1 MMKRTFSLIV
11 ATCGRDKEV
20 ERLLK
25 SFTQLDYDLNLV
37 EIYIIDQNDTINLKP
52 IIRKYIPTLQIHH
65 IHSPRKGLSYN
76 RNIGLRE
83 AKGDII
89 AFPDDDCTYYPD
101 TLNKVNDAFDEY
113 ADASLLLGQI
123 IDRKTGEKII
133 RKWSDQPFS
142 LNFYNFYTSFS
153 SITMFV
159 KNEGEKQFFDEQLGS
174 GEYLGSCEDADY
186 IVQKLNQKRKIF
198 YFPEIQVW
206 HPNQKNSEFSE
217 SKIASYGRG
226 FGAFARKNL
235 CLPIAALFM
244 EVVIYHMLRY
254 VLFLIHGNK
263 TGNIAEKISVVSRL
277 DGWKEYYKFDLH
289 EGLNNDGE

>member
-1 MMKRTFSLIV
+1 MQRTFSLIV
-11 ATCGRDKEV
+11 ATCGRDREV
-20 ERLLK
+20 DRLLE

-37 EIYIIDQNDTINLKP
+37 KIYIVDQNDTINLKP
-52 IIRKYIPTLQIHH
+52 IIQKYVPALHIHH

-76 RNIGLRE
+76 RNIGLKE

-101 TLNKVNDAFDEY
+101 TLNNVNDAFDEY

-133 RKWSDQPFS
+133 RKWSDQPFL

-159 KNEGEKQFFDEQLGS
+159 KNEGKKQYFDERLGS

-186 IVQKLNQKRKIF
+186 IVQELNQKRKIF
-198 YFPEIQVW
+198 YVPEIQVW

-226 FGAFARKNL
+226 FGAFAYKNF
-235 CLPIAALFM
+235 CLPVAVLFM
-244 EVVIYHMLRY
+244 EVVAYHMLRY
-254 VLFLIHGNK
+254 MMSLIQGNK
-263 TGNIAEKISVVSRL
+263 TGKTAEKISVISRL
-277 DGWKEYYKFDLH
+277 DGWKEYHEFDLN
-289 EGLNNDGE
+289 EGLNNGGE

>member
-1 MMKRTFSLIV
+1 MQRTFSLIV
-11 ATCGRDKEV
+11 ATCGRDKEI
-20 ERLLK
+20 ERLLE
-25 SFTQLDYDLNLV
+25 SFTQLDYNLNLV

-52 IIRKYIPTLQIHH
+52 IIQKYVPTLHIQH

-89 AFPDDDCTYYPD
+89 AYPDDDCTYYPD

-133 RKWSDQPFS
+133 RKWSDEPYS
-142 LNFYNFYTSFS
+142 INFYNFYTSFS

-159 KNEGEKQFFDEQLGS
+159 KNEREKQFFDEQLGS

-186 IVQKLNQKRKIF
+186 IVQFLNKKSKII
-198 YFPEIQVW
+198 YTPDIQVW
-206 HPNQKNSEFSE
+206 HPIQTLVNFS
-217 SKIASYGRG
+217 KVKMTSYGLG
-226 FGAFARKNL
+226 FGAFARKNVN
-235 CLPIAALFM
+235 LPIAILFI
-244 EVVIYHMLRY
+244 EIIGYHSLLYILAKIKR
-254 VLFLIHGNK
+254 NK
-263 TGNIAEKISVVSRL
+263 ENEAAQKISIVSRL
-277 DGWKEYYKFDLH
+277 QGWNLIK
-289 EGLNNDGE
+289 

>member
-1 MMKRTFSLIV
+1 MQRTFSLIV
-11 ATCGRDKEV
+11 ATCGRVKEV
-20 ERLLK
+20 DRLLE
-25 SFTQLDYDLNLV
+25 SFTHLDYDLNLV

-52 IIRKYIPTLQIHH
+52 IIRKYVPALQIHH

-101 TLNKVNDAFDEY
+101 TLNKVNDAFNEY

-159 KNEGEKQFFDEQLGS
+159 KNEGKKQYFDERLGS

-186 IVQKLNQKRKIF
+186 IVQFLNKKSKII
-198 YFPEIQVW
+198 YTPDIQVW
-206 HPNQKNSEFSE
+206 HPIQTLVNFS
-217 SKIASYGRG
+217 KGKMTSYGLG
-226 FGAFARKNL
+226 FGAFARKNVNL
-235 CLPIAALFM
+235 AIVILFIEIIGYHSMLYIIAK
-244 EVVIYHMLRY
+244 IKR
-254 VLFLIHGNK
+254 NK
-263 TGNIAEKISVVSRL
+263 ENEAAQKISIISRL
-277 DGWKEYYKFDLH
+277 QGWNLIK
-289 EGLNNDGE
+289 

>member
-1 MMKRTFSLIV
+1 MQRTFSLIV

-20 ERLLK
+20 DRLLE
-25 SFTQLDYDLNLV
+25 SFTHLDYDLNLV

-52 IIRKYIPTLQIHH
+52 IIRKYVPALQIHH

-101 TLNKVNDAFDEY
+101 TLNKVNDAFNEY

-123 IDRKTGEKII
+123 IDRETGGKII
-133 RKWSDQPFS
+133 RKWSDEPYS

-159 KNEGEKQFFDEQLGS
+159 KNEGKKQYFDERLGS

-186 IVQKLNQKRKIF
+186 IVQELNQKRKIF
-198 YFPEIQVW
+198 YVPGIQVW
-206 HPNQKNSEFSE
+206 HPAQKNSEFSE

-226 FGAFARKNL
+226 FGAFARKNF
-235 CLPIAALFM
+235 CLPIA
-244 EVVIYHMLRY
+244 
-254 VLFLIHGNK
+254 VLFVKVIGYHILCYIISILKEQNEK
-263 TGNIAEKISVVSRL
+263 EVAEKISIFSRFN
-277 DGWKEYYKFDLH
+277 GWKIYKQ
-289 EGLNNDGE
+289 